1 MVLELKN
8 IGYEYR
14 SIQLYKDGGEQ
25 KKEDYKEVNPM
36 QQVCSALFQ
45 TFKR

>member
-8 IGYEYR
+8 IEYEYQ

-36 QQVCSALFQ
+36 QQVRAACSHSVM
-45 TFKR
+45 K